1 MTVKAAYALAEFSE
15 VIYAALYH
23 ASPVAPVYSHS
34 TQVSYA
40 LITAFNSGIHGHD
53 YRPRLTT
60 HRSSMNKVAD
70 LIS

>member
-23 ASPVAPVYSHS
+23 ASPVA
-34 TQVSYA
+34 
-40 LITAFNSGIHGHD
+40 LGFNSGIHGHD

-60 HRSSMNKVAD
+60 HRSSMN
-70 LIS
+70 

>member
-23 ASPVAPVYSHS
+23 ASPVA
-34 TQVSYA
+34 
-40 LITAFNSGIHGHD
+40 LGFNSGIHGHD